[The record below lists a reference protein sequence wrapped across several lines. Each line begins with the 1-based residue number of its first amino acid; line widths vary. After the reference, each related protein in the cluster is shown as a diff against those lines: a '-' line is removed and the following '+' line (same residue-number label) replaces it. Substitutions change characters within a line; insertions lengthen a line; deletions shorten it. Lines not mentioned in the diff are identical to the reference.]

1 MSAMAELAADN
12 DRFSIGANGPP
23 EPIPVSPFD
32 AIKVHIDDLLVEARN
47 WADGTVIETQAQA
60 DDLSRLIEDLRLA
73 ISAADE
79 ARIAEKAPYDLKVA
93 EIQERYNALIADN
106 KTLKG
111 TAVVA
116 TATLK
121 ATLKVFLDAEEAK
134 RAAAAEV
141 ARAAARKAEEDA
153 LSALRAAGPTNL
165 EAREEA
171 EVLVVAA
178 RQANTAA
185 ARTEN
190 ARPQARGG
198 SRAMGLR
205 KTYTAEVTDP
215 RALLLH
221 YWGTKDVP
229 GVNRDPLLACLKQM
243 AQQDVD
249 WKVHTIPGVA
259 VIEGTRL

>member
-1 MSAMAELAADN
+1 MAALAADH
-12 DRFSIGANGPP
+12 DRFGIGANGPP
-23 EPIPVSPFD
+23 EPIPVSPFE
-32 AIKVHIDDLLVEARN
+32 AVKVHIDDLLVEARN

-79 ARIAEKAPYDLKVA
+79 ARIAEKAPYDLKVS

-116 TATLK
+116 TASLK

-134 RAAAAEV
+134 RVAAAEI
-141 ARAAARKAEEDA
+141 ARAAARKAEEEA
-153 LSALRAAGPTNL
+153 AAALRAAEPTNL
-165 EAREEA
+165 EAVEEA
-171 EVLVVAA
+171 EALVVTA
-178 RQANTAA
+178 RQANAA
-185 ARTEN
+185 ATRIEN

-205 KTYTAEVTDP
+205 KSWVAVMTER
-215 RALLLH
+215 RAALLH
-221 YWGTKDVP
+221 YVEAQPDALAAFLQSLADTDVRE
-229 GVNRDPLLACLKQM
+229 GKRQ
-243 AQQDVD
+243 
-249 WKVHTIPGVA
+249 IPGFTIVPDA
-259 VIEGTRL
+259 KL